1 MEPHQQ
7 SQGRG
12 VVGRHDKSACEG
24 STGMAHAVGTVAAVV
39 AVAVDLTYET
49 YWLHAWQLR
58 QRAPRP
64 DDLADGSRLVL
75 CLC

>member
-24 STGMAHAVGTVAAVV
+24 STGMAHAVDTVAAVV
-39 AVAVDLTYET
+39 AVAVDLTFET
-49 YWLHAWQLR
+49 YWLH
-58 QRAPRP
+58 APRP
-64 DDLADGSRLVL
+64 DDLADGSRRGL